1 MSMVSMPLIRHHARC
16 KGCGHRFTFH
26 DVSEFEYGP
35 RLGRTPDCQELGLV
49 DGLHDSVFQEV
60 GDLVA
65 EFLELSGKEDW
76 QKAQCFNAVFGIACD
91 RAPCGYLYDF
101 TGKVWCPVCGS
112 NEISYGPDVPPQ
124 VDVINLHVITHNA
137 WQQLSEA
144 EKRER
149 LREALQKAGCLP

>member
-1 MSMVSMPLIRHHARC
+1 MNLIPTPLIRHNARC
-16 KGCGHRFTFH
+16 KDCGYGFTVYDFS
-26 DVSEFEYGP
+26 DFEYGQKLGSTPNP
-35 RLGRTPDCQELGLV
+35 RELGLLDTFNDPVFEEVEELV
-49 DGLHDSVFQEV
+49 DEFLKPLGTEDWQRAKCFDSVF
-60 GDLVA
+60 GITCDPSP
-65 EFLELSGKEDW
+65 SGY
-76 QKAQCFNAVFGIACD
+76 A
-91 RAPCGYLYDF
+91 YDF